1 MNYTTKGQ
9 LEIINQQM
17 KQLTGIYKTAVSN
30 LGISEN
36 EFQIWYALINMED
49 SLSQQDICD
58 IWSFSKQTVNTIIS
72 HMVKNNYATLE
83 VVPGTR
89 NRKNIRLTEEGRKF
103 GESIIV
109 PISNAEVQA
118 LERIPLQERIAY
130 LAVLEKYVKLLKKE
144 IHSERQQSI

>member
-36 EFQIWYALINMED
+36 EFWIWYALINMED

-72 HMVKNNYATLE
+72 HMVKNNYVTLE

-89 NRKNIRLTEEGRKF
+89 NRKNIHLTEEGKKF
-103 GESIIV
+103 GESVIV
-109 PISNAEVQA
+109 PIFNAEVRA
-118 LERIPLQERIAY
+118 LERIPLTERAACI
-130 LAVLEKYVKLLKKE
+130 AVLAKYAELLKEE
-144 IHSERQQSI
+144 IHETEN

>member
-1 MNYTTKGQ
+1 MNYTTKEQ
-9 LEIINQQM
+9 LEIINQQI
-17 KQLTGIYKTAVSN
+17 KELAGIYKTAVSN

-36 EFQIWYALINMED
+36 EFWIWYALINMED
-49 SLSQQDICD
+49 KLSQQDICD
-58 IWSFSKQTVNTIIS
+58 MWSFSKQTVNTIIS

-89 NRKNIRLTEEGRKF
+89 NRKNICLTEEGRKF

-144 IHSERQQSI
+144 IHSERQ